1 MLYCLAKSNN
11 PLATSSPLAKI
22 TAYSRAS
29 SPGLVSSCTFM
40 PGAFPGT
47 GVFDTGKYWGLMLFA
62 VAKTTPPANAQIA
75 AKQSLIL
82 TIEPL
87 FD

>member
-1 MLYCLAKSNN
+1 
-11 PLATSSPLAKI
+11 
-22 TAYSRAS
+22 
-29 SPGLVSSCTFM
+29 M

-62 VAKTTPPANAQIA
+62 VAKTTPPANAQNA